1 MWVSGIFSRNWIY
14 KKKMSKGEGRR
25 GGPPSPLALPSSE
38 LVEVQAG
45 LTRLAL
51 GTTVTYH
58 TGLLQMGHFDY

>member
-1 MWVSGIFSRNWIY
+1 
-14 KKKMSKGEGRR
+14 MSKGEGRR

-38 LVEVQAG
+38 LVEVRAG